1 MTKIA
6 LLWIENWADWK
17 ENGRRRNGHSCEIVT
32 LLSQMQCKYKPDWTM
47 TKIAM
52 LWIEEEKLSRLKRK
66 WKEEKRSQLWNSDLA
81 PPNAVLCP
89 LGGLDT
95 KGLIWPDQCP
105 QFSQK
110 CEAQWDWYDR
120 NKISLIF
127 QMSSELLFA
136 SPEDDVPEVLLDT
149 WYSRMCPR
157 CTIWD
162 SQNLSVCA
170 RYQMKKVWLWKHLS
184 QGWGR
189 DNGFLVCSLMGW
201 LTIWCCCA
209 PGSQEAWCA
218 FMAKSWSNTQE
229 TEWMK

>member
-1 MTKIA
+1 MRCSA
-6 LLWIENWADWK
+6 PWE
-17 ENGRRRNGHSCEIVT
+17 V
-32 LLSQMQCKYKPDWTM
+32 WT
-47 TKIAM
+47 
-52 LWIEEEKLSRLKRK
+52 
-66 WKEEKRSQLWNSDLA
+66 
-81 PPNAVLCP
+81 
-89 LGGLDT
+89 
-95 KGLIWPDQCP
+95 
-105 QFSQK
+105 QK
-110 CEAQWDWYDR
+110 DWYDPT
-120 NKISLIF
+120 NVLNSLKSVRHNGTDMTGIRSVWYSKCPR
-127 QMSSELLFA
+127 SSSLHHLKMMF
-136 SPEDDVPEVLLDT
+136 LKCYWILDT
-149 WYSRMCPR
+149 VACAQDVRSEK
-157 CTIWD
+157 